1 MKRNLSTPY
10 LNKMKYIK
18 YFFQFLFVII
28 FFTLFKILR
37 FKISSNFGGKLFEII
52 GPIFRSKKLI
62 HSNIKKAI
70 PDISLSGLNRI
81 TKLMWNNYG
90 RVFAEY
96 MFIKDFRK
104 NKIDSKIE
112 IEGQEILDEIKRLN
126 KPVIFVSGHF
136 SNFELMAM
144 HIEKTGINLSAIYRP
159 LNNIFLNKIMERI
172 RKNFICKNQIKKG
185 IGGIKKLINLKKN
198 NYSTALMIDQRVSE
212 GIRSNFFNQEALTT
226 TIPAQL
232 AKKFNIKIVP
242 IYIERI
248 NGINFKITIKKPL
261 DFTSDVSVKQ
271 ITDELNHT
279 LEKMIILKPEQWI
292 WSHNRWK

>member
-1 MKRNLSTPY
+1 
-10 LNKMKYIK
+10 MKYIK

-28 FFTLFKILR
+28 FFCIFKILGY
-37 FKISSNFGGKLFEII
+37 KISSTIGGKLFETI
-52 GPIFRSKKLI
+52 GPLFRSKKII

-70 PDISLSGLNRI
+70 PEIDLKNLNRI

-96 MFIKDFRK
+96 IFIKDFRN
-104 NKIDSKIE
+104 NKLASNIK
-112 IEGQEILDEIKRLN
+112 IEGQEILEKIKRLN
-126 KPVIFVSGHF
+126 EPVIFISGHF

-159 LNNIFLNKIMERI
+159 LNNIFLNNIMEEI
-172 RKNFICKNQIKKG
+172 RKKYICKNQIKKG
-185 IGGIKKLINLKKN
+185 IGGMKKLISLKKKK
-198 NYSTALMIDQRVSE
+198 YSTALMIDQRVSE
-212 GIRSNFFNQEALTT
+212 GIKSEFFKQEALTT

-232 AKKFNIKIVP
+232 IKKFNMPVVP

-248 NGINFKITIKKPL
+248 DGTNFKITINKPL
-261 DFTSDVSVKQ
+261 NFSKEASVKN
-271 ITDELNHT
+271 ITDELNHL
-279 LEKMIILKPEQWI
+279 LEKMVIYKPEQWI